1 MSKRSLGYVVLLLL
15 LLTTP
20 ASADRDG
27 SVAAEAQLG
36 FRQILETWRM
46 EDYEGLFARIE
57 HPAGKGWGYFIE
69 RIVYASR
76 IPACCWE
83 MLQDA
88 TVKKVAGDTVVISA
102 RLGMEVEGVG
112 TRFVVRD
119 FVLQRINGVW
129 KLPQQTVLDL
139 ADYNFQRLPRKIY
152 ERQPP

>member
-1 MSKRSLGYVVLLLL
+1 MEHRSLRYVVLLLL

-20 ASADRDG
+20 AIADRDG
-27 SVAAEAQLG
+27 SVAADAQLG

-57 HPAGKGWGYFIE
+57 HPAGKDWGYFIE

-119 FVLQRINGVW
+119 FVLHRIYGVW

-152 ERQPP
+152 ERQP